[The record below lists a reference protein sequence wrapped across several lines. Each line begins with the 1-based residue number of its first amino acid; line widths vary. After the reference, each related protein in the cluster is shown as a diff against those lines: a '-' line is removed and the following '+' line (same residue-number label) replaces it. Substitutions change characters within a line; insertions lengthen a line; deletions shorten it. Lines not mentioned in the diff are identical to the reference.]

1 MATYEEKYGVEKAKE
16 IKSKMSRAFQDKTY
30 EQRFGK
36 KKAKEIKDKISKAS
50 SSHKG
55 WKHKEETKIKISNAL
70 KGITFEQRFGKEE
83 ADKIKA
89 KIGEKSS
96 MGLRGHLVSEE
107 TKRKI
112 SQANKGKKHTDE
124 TKRLMSKA
132 KLGIKKPQT
141 SITLKNRWKDPAFYK
156 HIKIDCGFRHLGKHS
171 QETKEKMRLVKIGIP
186 RSEETKK
193 KLSLACIGRPS
204 SMKGKHHTI
213 ETKKIL
219 SEISKKLWKDE
230 NFLKKVHENYN
241 RKPSKFELLVLKK
254 LQQIFPN
261 EWKYTGDGSVWIT
274 IEGKHYNPD
283 FMNINGKKIII
294 EFNGFYTHN
303 KQQDDLR
310 QKAFEK
316 IGYRTIFIYPK
327 DLGDEIFVKKI
338 GEFL

>member
-1 MATYEEKYGVEKAKE
+1 MVTYEEKYGKEK
-16 IKSKMSRAFQDKTY
+16 
-30 EQRFGK
+30 
-36 KKAKEIKDKISKAS
+36 
-50 SSHKG
+50 
-55 WKHKEETKIKISNAL
+55 
-70 KGITFEQRFGKEE
+70 
-83 ADKIKA
+83 ADKIKK
-89 KIGEKSS
+89 KIGKSS
-96 MGLRGHLVSEE
+96 SITLQGHFVSEE

-112 SQANKGKKHTDE
+112 GLARKGKYHTKE
-124 TKRLMSKA
+124 TKEHMSRIR
-132 KLGIKKPQT
+132 LGIKKPAQ
-141 SITLKNRWKDPAFYK
+141 SILMKKKWANQDFAYSMRN
-156 HIKIDCGFRHLGKHS
+156 ICGFGHSTKHNE
-171 QETKEKMRLVKIGIP
+171 ETKRKISLAKQGIP

-193 KLSLACIGRPS
+193 KLSLARMGFPS
-204 SMKGKHHTI
+204 AMKGKHHTQ
-213 ETKKIL
+213 ETKKTL

-254 LQQIFPN
+254 LQQKFPN

-274 IEGKHYNPD
+274 IKGKHYNPD

-316 IGYRTIFIYPK
+316 IGYKTIFIYPK
-327 DLGDEIFVKKI
+327 DLNDEIFMKKI